1 MIIYPVEIEKNV
13 HFMKLKPR
21 RLPVP
26 YSRTE
31 NNGYCSMLTN
41 NGDSNYTMCNSTSMK
56 ILDMCNGEK
65 TVEQI
70 LCTLVELYPEV
81 EKSRAERDLIHTL
94 SNFTR
99 LDAIEW
105 KDDDGM
111 SNNPFV
117 LTAVGHIDE
126 QVMIALAGEDDI
138 RDLSVFFQDFI
149 KQGPHDNL
157 TDTYSYFWGN
167 DYREYMSPT
176 MIRQCLYSYYKDFFV
191 IKCQRKIIGKCQ
203 RKIIGVIAVKPAHE
217 AYLNDAVIQLIS
229 VPKYLFNRCIKE
241 VISYYRD
248 FPYKKINAL
257 RVQVPNGNED
267 AKNVIEAALVPNG
280 FSLEAIRE
288 KEYCGNQDIYVYCA
302 RIVRND

>member
-191 IKCQRKIIGKCQ
+191 IKCQRKIIG
-203 RKIIGVIAVKPAHE
+203 VIAVKPAHE

-280 FSLEAIRE
+280 FSLEPLWSLS
-288 KEYCGNQDIYVYCA
+288 NLD
-302 RIVRND
+302 

>member
-1 MIIYPVEIEKNV
+1 
-13 HFMKLKPR
+13 MKLKPR

-149 KQGPHDNL
+149 KQGSHDNL

-191 IKCQRKIIGKCQ
+191 IKCQ

>member
-149 KQGPHDNL
+149 KQGSHDNL

-191 IKCQRKIIGKCQ
+191 IKCQ

>member
-56 ILDMCNGEK
+56 ILNMCNGEK

-138 RDLSVFFQDFI
+138 RDLSVFFRDFI

-191 IKCQRKIIGKCQ
+191 IKCQ

>member
-56 ILDMCNGEK
+56 ILNMCNGEK

-149 KQGPHDNL
+149 KQGSHDNL

-191 IKCQRKIIGKCQ
+191 IKCQ

>member
-56 ILDMCNGEK
+56 ILNMCNGEK

-149 KQGPHDNL
+149 KQGSYDNL

-191 IKCQRKIIGKCQ
+191 IKCQ

>member
-81 EKSRAERDLIHTL
+81 EKSRVERDLIHTL

-191 IKCQRKIIGKCQ
+191 IKCQRKIIG
-203 RKIIGVIAVKPAHE
+203 VIAVKPAHE

>member
-149 KQGPHDNL
+149 KQGSHDNL

-191 IKCQRKIIGKCQ
+191 IKCQ

-302 RIVRND
+302 RID

>member
-21 RLPVP
+21 RIPVP
-26 YSRTE
+26 YSGTE

-191 IKCQRKIIGKCQ
+191 IKCQRKIIG
-203 RKIIGVIAVKPAHE
+203 VIAVKPAHE

>member
-111 SNNPFV
+111 SHNPFV
-117 LTAVGHIDE
+117 FTAVGHIDE

-191 IKCQRKIIGKCQ
+191 IKCQ

>member
-149 KQGPHDNL
+149 KQRPHDNL

-191 IKCQRKIIGKCQ
+191 IKCQ

>member
-21 RLPVP
+21 RLPVH

-138 RDLSVFFQDFI
+138 RDLSVFFQNFI
-149 KQGPHDNL
+149 KQGSHDNL

-191 IKCQRKIIGKCQ
+191 IKCQ

>member
-167 DYREYMSPT
+167 DYREYMNPT

-191 IKCQRKIIGKCQ
+191 IKCQ

>member
-94 SNFTR
+94 SNFTC

-191 IKCQRKIIGKCQ
+191 IKCQ

>member
-191 IKCQRKIIGKCQ
+191 IKCQRKIIG
-203 RKIIGVIAVKPAHE
+203 VIAVKPAHE

-280 FSLEAIRE
+280 FSLEVIRE

>member
-138 RDLSVFFQDFI
+138 RDLSVFFQNFI
-149 KQGPHDNL
+149 KQGSHDNL

-191 IKCQRKIIGKCQ
+191 IKCQ

-248 FPYKKINAL
+248 CPYKKINAL

>member
-26 YSRTE
+26 YSRAE

-41 NGDSNYTMCNSTSMK
+41 NGDSNYTMCNGTSMK

-70 LCTLVELYPEV
+70 LCALVELYPEV
-81 EKSRAERDLIHTL
+81 EKSRVERDLIHTL

-126 QVMIALAGEDDI
+126 QVMITLAGEDDI
-138 RDLSVFFQDFI
+138 RDLSVYFRDFI
-149 KQGPHDNL
+149 KQGSHDNL

-191 IKCQRKIIGKCQ
+191 IKCQRKIIG
-203 RKIIGVIAVKPAHE
+203 VIAVKPAHE
-217 AYLNDAVIQLIS
+217 AYLNDAAIQLIS
-229 VPKYLFNRCIKE
+229 VPKHLFNRCIKE

-267 AKNVIEAALVPNG
+267 AKNMIEAALVPNG

>member
-1 MIIYPVEIEKNV
+1 MIIYRVEIEKNV

-191 IKCQRKIIGKCQ
+191 IKCQRKIIG
-203 RKIIGVIAVKPAHE
+203 VIAVKPAHE

>member
-81 EKSRAERDLIHTL
+81 EKFRAERDLIHTL

-191 IKCQRKIIGKCQ
+191 IKCQRKIIG
-203 RKIIGVIAVKPAHE
+203 VIAVKPAHE

-267 AKNVIEAALVPNG
+267 AKNVIETALVPNG

>member
-138 RDLSVFFQDFI
+138 RDLRVFFQNFI

-191 IKCQRKIIGKCQ
+191 IKCQ

>member
-70 LCTLVELYPEV
+70 LCTLGELYPEV

-191 IKCQRKIIGKCQ
+191 IKCQRKIIG
-203 RKIIGVIAVKPAHE
+203 VIAVKPAHE

-302 RIVRND
+302 RIIRND

>member
-191 IKCQRKIIGKCQ
+191 IKCQRKIIG
-203 RKIIGVIAVKPAHE
+203 VIAVKPAHE

-288 KEYCGNQDIYVYCA
+288 KENCGNQDIYVYCA

>member
-94 SNFTR
+94 SNFTS

-138 RDLSVFFQDFI
+138 RDLSVFFQNFI
-149 KQGPHDNL
+149 KQGSHDNL

-191 IKCQRKIIGKCQ
+191 IKCQ

>member
-21 RLPVP
+21 RLPIP

-117 LTAVGHIDE
+117 LAAVGHIDE

-149 KQGPHDNL
+149 KQGSHDNL

-191 IKCQRKIIGKCQ
+191 IKCQK
-203 RKIIGVIAVKPAHE
+203 KIIGVIAVKPAHE

>member
-191 IKCQRKIIGKCQ
+191 IKCQR
-203 RKIIGVIAVKPAHE
+203 RIIGVIAVKPAHE

>member
-138 RDLSVFFQDFI
+138 RDLSVFFQNFI
-149 KQGPHDNL
+149 KQGSHDNL

-191 IKCQRKIIGKCQ
+191 IKCQRKIIG
-203 RKIIGVIAVKPAHE
+203 VIAVKPAHE
-217 AYLNDAVIQLIS
+217 VYLNDAVIQLIS

>member
-191 IKCQRKIIGKCQ
+191 IKCQRKIIG
-203 RKIIGVIAVKPAHE
+203 VIAVKPAHE

-267 AKNVIEAALVPNG
+267 VKNVIEAALVPNG

>member
-111 SNNPFV
+111 SRY
-117 LTAVGHIDE
+117 LY
-126 QVMIALAGEDDI
+126 
-138 RDLSVFFQDFI
+138 I
-149 KQGPHDNL
+149 KRWN
-157 TDTYSYFWGN
+157 SKN
-167 DYREYMSPT
+167 EY
-176 MIRQCLYSYYKDFFV
+176 Y
-191 IKCQRKIIGKCQ
+191 IK
-203 RKIIGVIAVKPAHE
+203 
-217 AYLNDAVIQLIS
+217 
-229 VPKYLFNRCIKE
+229 
-241 VISYYRD
+241 
-248 FPYKKINAL
+248 
-257 RVQVPNGNED
+257 
-267 AKNVIEAALVPNG
+267 
-280 FSLEAIRE
+280 
-288 KEYCGNQDIYVYCA
+288 
-302 RIVRND
+302 

>member
-191 IKCQRKIIGKCQ
+191 IKCQRKIIG
-203 RKIIGVIAVKPAHE
+203 VIAVKPAHE

>member
-21 RLPVP
+21 RLPIP

-149 KQGPHDNL
+149 KQGPHDNI

-191 IKCQRKIIGKCQ
+191 IKCQ